1 MEEEDNT
8 DYAPK
13 LSSIHV
19 DCSLEDEW
27 IEFSYNR
34 YSEKFLYPNDDI
46 DYYDDLEFLCS
57 SENDDDIFFDLLCEE
72 MDEIFLQ

>member
-8 DYAPK
+8 DHTPK
-13 LSSIHV
+13 LQS
-19 DCSLEDEW
+19 DCSLEDDW
-27 IEFSYNR
+27 VEFSYNR
-34 YSEKFLYPNDDI
+34 YSEKFLYPNNDI